1 MIPKIIHQSWK
12 DSNIPC
18 KWKRYQDS
26 WKALHPSYH
35 YMLHTDEDNLRLVT
49 EFYPE
54 FLELYN
60 AYKYPVQRADLVRYM
75 YMHHYGGVYA
85 DLDLECL
92 RPIDHLMH
100 KEILVLESNENF
112 SGFPESFMIAN
123 FFLACEEQS
132 TFMLRLLQS
141 ILKDDL
147 SYSKYKIPDVLIST
161 GPMKLTRVYN
171 EETVKPDLLPSIVFS
186 PITRNELKKRRN
198 FGEAAYVMS
207 ELPAD
212 TLGIHH
218 FYGSWI

>member
-12 DSNIPC
+12 DGNIPC
-18 KWKRYQDS
+18 KWQGYQDS

-60 AYKYPVQRADLVRYM
+60 AYKYPV
-75 YMHHYGGVYA
+75 
-85 DLDLECL
+85 
-92 RPIDHLMH
+92 
-100 KEILVLESNENF
+100 
-112 SGFPESFMIAN
+112 
-123 FFLACEEQS
+123 
-132 TFMLRLLQS
+132 
-141 ILKDDL
+141 
-147 SYSKYKIPDVLIST
+147 
-161 GPMKLTRVYN
+161 KLTRVYN
-171 EETVKPDLLPSIVFS
+171 EEAVKPDLLPSIVFS